1 MCWFDIV
8 RNIWGFLATSNASI
22 TANDNLSN
30 KQFSGL
36 LVNLADII
44 RTVGAISIIFSVLI
58 PLLPRKMATHWARWI
73 IVQQNKNLVNFD
85 VIWTPYESVRS
96 ITSETDVTSLV
107 GIYCTCGMYRN
118 NMSVLL
124 VFYGSM
130 LGSRLGVL
138 LGYSS
143 RSGVNQVYLRSI
155 VSGAPLCE
163 LRFTI
168 SFQFGGIVTSLING
182 NVENSSWNTTW
193 NLSETWT
200 VSGFRTR
207 ATDTA
212 WNGEIPI

>member
-85 VIWTPYESVRS
+85 VI
-96 ITSETDVTSLV
+96 
-107 GIYCTCGMYRN
+107 
-118 NMSVLL
+118 
-124 VFYGSM
+124 
-130 LGSRLGVL
+130 
-138 LGYSS
+138 
-143 RSGVNQVYLRSI
+143 
-155 VSGAPLCE
+155 
-163 LRFTI
+163 
-168 SFQFGGIVTSLING
+168 
-182 NVENSSWNTTW
+182 
-193 NLSETWT
+193 
-200 VSGFRTR
+200 
-207 ATDTA
+207 
-212 WNGEIPI
+212 